1 MIELL
6 WPLALLALPLPLL
19 AYWLL
24 PVARQEDAALQVPF
38 FRIAAQYNVT
48 TGQPNNTSLLRRLLM
63 VLIWLAL
70 ISSATQPQYIGD
82 PVQLP
87 SNGRD
92 LMMAVDISGSMGTE
106 DMAVGN
112 AMVTRLR
119 VVKAVVGDFVER
131 RVGDRLGLILFG
143 SKAYLQTPLTF
154 DRNTVRTLLLETPL
168 GIAGG
173 KTAIGD
179 AIGLAVKRLQS
190 RPAESRVLILL
201 TDGQNNI
208 GEVTPL
214 QAAKIAAQEGVKIYT
229 IGFGAEEMQVPGLL
243 FNRTVNPSAELD
255 SKTLTEIAELTG
267 GTYQRARSAA
277 ELLEIYTVLDQ
288 LEPIEQDQETFRPIK
303 SLFYWPLALA
313 LLASV
318 LLILTHPV
326 VVSGR
331 QSLFRRLPY
340 NTTKGESI
348 R

>member
-1 MIELL
+1 MIEFL

-24 PVARQEDAALQVPF
+24 PVARQEDAALRAPF
-38 FRIAAQYNVT
+38 FRSAAQYDVQ
-48 TGQPNNTSLLRRLLM
+48 TGQPSNTSLLRRLLM

-70 ISSATQPQYIGD
+70 IISAARPQYIGE

-87 SNGRD
+87 
-92 LMMAVDISGSMGTE
+92 TE
-106 DMAVGN
+106 DMEVGN
-112 AMVTRLR
+112 TLVSRLL
-119 VVKAVVGDFVER
+119 VVKAVVCDFVER

-154 DRNTVRTLLLETPL
+154 DRKTVRTLLMETPL

-190 RPAESRVLILL
+190 RPADSRVLILL

-229 IGFGAEEMQVPGLL
+229 IGFGAEEMQIPGLL
-243 FNRTVNPSAELD
+243 FNRTVNPSSELD
-255 SKTLTEIAELTG
+255 SQTLIEIAELTG
-267 GTYQRARSAA
+267 GIYQRARSAA
-277 ELLEIYTVLDQ
+277 ELQAIYTVLDE
-288 LEPIEQDQETFRPIK
+288 LEPIEQDQETFRPVM

-318 LLILTHPV
+318 LLIVTHPV
-326 VVSGR
+326 MLSGW
-331 QSLFRRLPY
+331 QSLFRRRLDDDANGAP
-340 NTTKGESI
+340 N